1 MSQLTSEP
9 PNSYKA
15 LKFELEVSARYFDYR
30 RSSLGVRVT
39 IVRLISLLGSILSL
53 LAISY
58 FIESKEKM
66 ATVVLWIS
74 VFIGLANLVDLVFQ
88 FDADAR
94 ASTSFFQRYKALLGE
109 MARHQSEWGSR
120 HAEWEA
126 ETQAIRSEEPPTYWA
141 LYAIAWNQTLEKHDL
156 SSSKRP
162 LRWWQHLSANWFHFR
177 PDQFKAA

>member
-1 MSQLTSEP
+1 MSQITSEP

-88 FDADAR
+88 LMPMRERPRVFFRGTKHCLGKWRDTSPSGAADMLSGRPKLKQFVAR
-94 ASTSFFQRYKALLGE
+94 SRQLTGRSTQLLGTK
-109 MARHQSEWGSR
+109 RL
-120 HAEWEA
+120 
-126 ETQAIRSEEPPTYWA
+126 RST
-141 LYAIAWNQTLEKHDL
+141 I
-156 SSSKRP
+156 
-162 LRWWQHLSANWFHFR
+162 
-177 PDQFKAA
+177 